1 MVPGAVIDLPAG
13 LARFTV
19 NVSWS
24 SARVTAPEVD
34 VVAFE
39 LGTDEKVPSDD
50 EFVFFNQPAS
60 PDGALTLSID
70 GDREQ
75 GVSIDLRVVP
85 EDVSRITVGAAIED
99 KTFGELGA
107 LAVEVTTSD
116 AGIASAVLDAATT
129 ERSMIIAEV
138 YRRRDVWRLRMVGQG
153 YDDDLAGFATRDGV
167 EVED

>member
-60 PDGALTLSID
+60 PDGSLSRCLCKNVTPD
-70 GDREQ
+70 FLGSLS
-75 GVSIDLRVVP
+75 VS
-85 EDVSRITVGAAIED
+85 S
-99 KTFGELGA
+99 
-107 LAVEVTTSD
+107 
-116 AGIASAVLDAATT
+116 
-129 ERSMIIAEV
+129 
-138 YRRRDVWRLRMVGQG
+138 
-153 YDDDLAGFATRDGV
+153 
-167 EVED
+167 

>member
-50 EFVFFNQPAS
+50 EFVFFNQPSS

-70 GDREQ
+70 GDRE
-75 GVSIDLRVVP
+75 
-85 EDVSRITVGAAIED
+85 
-99 KTFGELGA
+99 
-107 LAVEVTTSD
+107 
-116 AGIASAVLDAATT
+116 
-129 ERSMIIAEV
+129 
-138 YRRRDVWRLRMVGQG
+138 
-153 YDDDLAGFATRDGV
+153 
-167 EVED
+167 